1 MTKESPA
8 TCDTP
13 LTATPLPPS
22 GNTRAFDLID
32 LTRPMNRD
40 SLIALGGKR
49 VETGWMVKEVEVEWL
64 RSWQAGD
71 NTTQCTWRLSDHF
84 GTHVDA
90 PVHVVKNGAAVDAL
104 DINRLV
110 GTAVVIDCRVAAG
123 RGITADDLRASQPAP
138 RPGDIALLY
147 ASEPAGDIEH
157 YITGQSFV
165 TVDAATWLVE
175 QGVTAIGVETA
186 CLEHA
191 YQRTIVDRC
200 YEPGETNPWPAHRVC
215 LERDV
220 YIIEGLT
227 NLAQVAGERIMFA
240 ALPLP
245 VPGSSGSPVRAVAW
259 RA

>member
-1 MTKESPA
+1 MKTLGRHPA
-8 TCDTP
+8 
-13 LTATPLPPS
+13 PPS
-22 GNTRAFDLID
+22 EDTRAMELID

-40 SLIALGGKR
+40 SLIALGGRR

-64 RSWQAGD
+64 RSWEAGD

-90 PVHVVKNGAAVDAL
+90 PVHVVRDGAGVDAL
-104 DINRLV
+104 DINRLA
-110 GTAVVIDCRVAAG
+110 GPAVVIDCRAAAG
-123 RGITADDLRASQPAP
+123 RGITADDLRASRPVP

-147 ASEPAGDIEH
+147 AGEPAGDIEH
-157 YITGQSFV
+157 YITEQSYI
-165 TVDAATWLVE
+165 TVDAAAWLVE
-175 QGVTAIGVETA
+175 QGVTAVGVETA

-191 YQRTIVDRC
+191 YQRVIIDHC
-200 YEPGETNPWPAHRVC
+200 YEPDQTNPWPAHRVC
-215 LERDV
+215 LERNV
-220 YIIEGLT
+220 YVIEGLT
-227 NLAQVAGERIMFA
+227 NLAQLAGERIMFA